1 MINCRGSER
10 RLNLKSHDHV
20 GQTGKGS
27 SVIQLMMA
35 IPEHIGKG
43 EACVHIV
50 GIRGFHGGDG
60 ASGTLKHQF

>member
-27 SVIQLMMA
+27 SVVRLMMA

-50 GIRGFHGGDG
+50 GIRGLHG
-60 ASGTLKHQF
+60 